1 MATILVGRGGIGK
14 AIMQDLERRLPS
26 AMNEA
31 TRMLAMKV
39 KYAIL
44 ENTMAQRTF
53 EGVAFPALSEK
64 YANRKRK
71 LVGHGRA
78 NLRLEKYSIN
88 RIKEKVVQ
96 NSKGQSRYAIQFPD
110 RMNEDGELV
119 PIFLFHEQG
128 TGKMPRRKML
138 PEDASSIP
146 KYWEEEILEIIN
158 KHLSGV

>member
-14 AIMQDLERRLPS
+14 AIMRDLERKLPG

-44 ENTMAQRTF
+44 ENTKNQQDF
-53 EGVAFPALSEK
+53 EGVAFPPLSSS
-64 YANRKRK
+64 YARKK
-71 LVGHGRA
+71 STGKA
-78 NLRLEKYSIN
+78 NLRYKKFSIN
-88 RIKEKVVQ
+88 RIKAKSLQ
-96 NSKGQSRYAIQFPD
+96 SDKKGAVYAIQFPD
-110 RMNEDGELV
+110 RMNDDGEMV
-119 PIFLFHEQG
+119 PIFAFHEYG
-128 TGKMPRRKML
+128 TSKMPQRKML
-138 PEDASSIP
+138 PRYQGSIP